1 MKQSN
6 YSFLPNWFYT
16 KNSSQKHILSIKSKQ
31 LAADLRVAKEKV
43 VKSRRK
49 EMELANDLVN
59 PETSLRQTIVIE
71 KQTVS
76 SSSMIWE
83 EKEKNND

>member
-1 MKQSN
+1 MK
-6 YSFLPNWFYT
+6 F
-16 KNSSQKHILSIKSKQ
+16 KKQKKGAELKETVKQ
-31 LAADLRVAKEKV
+31 LEADLRVAKEKV

-49 EMELANDLVN
+49 KMELANDLVN
-59 PETSLRQTIVIE
+59 PETSLRRTIVIK
-71 KQTVS
+71 KQTVT